1 MFGKER
7 DCKMS
12 RRLFGTDGIRGV
24 ANNYPL
30 TPEMLTKIGR
40 AIAHY
45 FKERNNKPKHKIV
58 IGKDTRLSGYMVEYA
73 LTSAIC
79 SAGVDVLLVGPM
91 PTPAIAHLTRSF
103 NCDAGIVLSASH
115 NPAQDNGIKIF
126 DENGFKLPD
135 EVEEEIEGYV
145 FSEEINHE
153 HIRGELVG
161 KASRIDDARGRYI
174 EFAKSSI
181 KSASLHGL
189 KIVLDCAN
197 GAAYNIAPVILSEL
211 GAEVIVL
218 NNKPDGLNINKECGA
233 VHPEV
238 IQQKVREIGA
248 DVGIAV
254 DGDADRAVF
263 CDEYGNL
270 VDGDKI
276 MVMITLHF
284 MEKGLLNHNALVIT
298 DYSNLGVDKAVNA
311 AGGKVIRARNG
322 DRYVAEE
329 MRKNNY
335 TIGGEK
341 SGHIIFG
348 RYSTTGD
355 GVITALQVLNL
366 MKETGRKMSELAG
379 CVDEMPQVLV
389 NVDVREKKQFEEMP
403 GFFAKLSE
411 VSNKIKGRGRLIA
424 RYSGTQNVC
433 RIMIEGET
441 KGEIEG
447 YANELAEELRR
458 EAGV

>member
-1 MFGKER
+1 
-7 DCKMS
+7 MS

-45 FKERNNKPKHKIV
+45 FKEKNNKPRHKIV

-79 SAGVDVLLVGPM
+79 SAGADVLLVGPM
-91 PTPAIAHLTRSF
+91 PTPAIAHLTKSL

-115 NPAQDNGIKIF
+115 NPSQDNGLKIF

-135 EVEEEIEGYV
+135 EVEEKIENYV

-153 HIRGELVG
+153 HIKGELIG
-161 KASRIDDARGRYI
+161 KAFRIDDARGRYI

-181 KSASLHGL
+181 QSASLRGL

-197 GAAYNIAPVILSEL
+197 GAAYHIAPHILSEL
-211 GAEVIVL
+211 GAEVVVL
-218 NNKPDGLNINKECGA
+218 NNKPDGLNINKDCGA
-233 VHPEV
+233 THPEV
-238 IQQKVREIGA
+238 IQQKVKEIGA
-248 DVGIAV
+248 DAGIAL
-254 DGDADRAVF
+254 DGDADRALF
-263 CDEYGNL
+263 CDENGEFI
-270 VDGDKI
+270 DGDKI
-276 MVMITLHF
+276 MVMVTQHF
-284 MEKGLLNHNALVIT
+284 MNKKKLNHNTLVVT
-298 DYSNLGVDKAVNA
+298 DYSNLGVDRALRAV
-311 AGGKVIRARNG
+311 GGNVIRVKNG

-329 MRKNNY
+329 MRNNNY

-366 MKETGRKMSELAG
+366 MKETGKKMSELAS
-379 CVDEMPQVLV
+379 CMTEMPQVLINVEV
-389 NVDVREKKQFEEMP
+389 NEKKQFEEMP
-403 GFFAKLSE
+403 GFFAKLKE
-411 VSNKIKGRGRLIA
+411 VNEKLNGRGRMLV
-424 RYSGTQNVC
+424 RYSGTQNMC
-433 RIMIEGET
+433 RIMVEGENQE
-441 KGEIEG
+441 EIESH
-447 YANELAEELRR
+447 ANELAEELRR
-458 EAGV
+458 EVGV